1 MPRLVSLSRI
11 CYTIAETGTALLCTL
26 IFYLYLLNYVFSREE
41 FCNYMLFNSYIFI
54 FIFLPIA
61 LIGWYGLNRLGRY
74 KLASFFLSAM
84 SLWFYAYFNV
94 SYLAII
100 LCSIG
105 LNYLLS
111 LALSWAQ
118 KKQLPKTFGK
128 IGLLAG
134 LVLNLGI
141 LFYFKYYDFFIENI
155 NLAFHADFNLKH
167 ILLPLGISFFTF
179 QQMSFIIDRALG
191 RCRHYD
197 FISYL
202 TFVTFFPQLIAG
214 PIVLHSEIIPQFED
228 PANRRF
234 DSASFSRGIYLF
246 VLGLAKKVLLAD
258 TFGLM
263 ANFGFAQTF
272 SLDAVSTVI
281 VILAYSFELYFDFS
295 GYSDMAIG
303 LGRMFHVE
311 LPLNFDSPYRSCS
324 IKEFWQR
331 WHITLSR
338 FFITYVYIP
347 LGGSRKGKARMLI
360 NTFLVFLLSGLWHGA
375 AWTYVAWGAMQG
387 LLVVLDSL
395 GIVGIRGR
403 EEKRPSRFHIPAPLG
418 WIITFT
424 LFNLSLFFFR
434 SSSMLAAG
442 QLFKNLL
449 SLQWNGKLFE
459 IAAQLDISEIYV
471 LRQALELTAAT
482 AVNYLYLFVMLLL
495 FVLAFYLIF
504 HKNAYERATY
514 NELTSGRCWAVSIL
528 FIWCVISLSQVSTFI
543 YFNF

>member
-1 MPRLVSLSRI
+1 
-11 CYTIAETGTALLCTL
+11 
-26 IFYLYLLNYVFSREE
+26 
-41 FCNYMLFNSYIFI
+41 MLFNSYIFI

-61 LIGWYGLNRLGRY
+61 LIGWYGLNRIKKY
-74 KLASFFLSAM
+74 KLACLFLSGM

-94 SYLAII
+94 RYLAII
-100 LCSIG
+100 LCSIC
-105 LNYLLS
+105 LNFLLS
-111 LALSWAQ
+111 FLLT
-118 KKQLPKTFGK
+118 KLPAPSKTETSNTGK
-128 IGLLAG
+128 SLLLPSRIGLFAG
-134 LVLNLGI
+134 LFLNLGI

-155 NLAFHADFNLKH
+155 NLVFHTDFHLKH

-191 RCRHYD
+191 RCEHYD
-197 FISYL
+197 FINYL

-214 PIVLHSEIIPQFED
+214 PIVLHSEIIPQLED
-228 PANRRF
+228 LTKRRF
-234 DSASFSRGIYLF
+234 DSTSFARGIYLF
-246 VLGLAKKVLLAD
+246 VLGLAKKALLAD

-272 SLDAVSTVI
+272 SLDAVSTVF
-281 VILAYSFELYFDFS
+281 VVLAYSFELYFDFS

-303 LGRMFHVE
+303 LGRMFGIE
-311 LPLNFDSPYRSCS
+311 LPINFNSPYRSCS

-347 LGGSRKGKARMLI
+347 LGGSRKGKARTLFNI
-360 NTFLVFLLSGLWHGA
+360 FIVFLLSGLWHGA

-387 LLVVLDSL
+387 LLVVFDNL
-395 GIVGIRGR
+395 GIIGIRGR
-403 EEKRPSRFHIPAPLG
+403 EEKYPSRFHIPAPLG
-418 WIITFT
+418 WVITFT

-434 SSSMLAAG
+434 SGSMLAAV

-449 SLQWNGKLFE
+449 SIGFSGKLFE
-459 IAAQLDISEIYV
+459 IAAQLDISEIYI
-471 LRQALELTAAT
+471 LKQALELVFPG
-482 AVNYLYLFVMLLL
+482 AVQYLYLLVMLAL
-495 FVLAFYLIF
+495 FILAFYLIF

-514 NELTSGRCWAVSIL
+514 NELTSKRCWGLCIL
-528 FIWCVISLSQVSTFI
+528 FLWCVVSLSQVSIFL